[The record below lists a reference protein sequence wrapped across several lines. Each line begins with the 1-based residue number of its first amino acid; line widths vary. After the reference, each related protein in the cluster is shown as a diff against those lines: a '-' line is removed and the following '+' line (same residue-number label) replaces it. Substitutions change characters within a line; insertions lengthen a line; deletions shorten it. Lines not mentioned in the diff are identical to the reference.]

1 MRGARSH
8 LAVERLSSGGGSNDA
23 HAESHGGGRAVR
35 IIIVSGLSGSG
46 KTIALQTL
54 EDLDYYC
61 VDNLPF
67 KLILP
72 LTREILASSDISTPA
87 VAVGVDARNFIDELH
102 RFPATLAELRA
113 CGDLD
118 VEVLF
123 LQAADEMLLKRYS
136 ESRRRHPL
144 DLGSVSLDEAIRE
157 ERRLLEPIV
166 TCADLIVDTSETN
179 VYQLRELIRVR
190 LHETP
195 REAMS
200 LLFESFGFKNGVPAD
215 ADFVFDVRSLPNPHW
230 EPQLRP
236 LTGLDRPVI
245 DFLEA
250 QPQVVEMIAD
260 LRRFLEPWLPRFE
273 ASERS
278 YLTVCVGCTGGQ
290 HRSVFITEAL
300 SRHFGAVRDYVMV
313 RHRELNLTK

>member
-1 MRGARSH
+1 
-8 LAVERLSSGGGSNDA
+8 
-23 HAESHGGGRAVR
+23 VR

-72 LTREILASSDISTPA
+72 LAREILASSDIATPA
-87 VAVGVDARNFIDELH
+87 VAVGVDARNFIDELDQ
-102 RFPATLAELRA
+102 FPATLAELRA
-113 CGDLD
+113 SDLT

-123 LQAADEMLLKRYS
+123 LQADDEILLKRYS
-136 ESRRRHPL
+136 ETRRRHPL
-144 DLGSVSLDEAIRE
+144 DLGSVPLREAIRQ
-157 ERRLLEPIV
+157 ERHLLEPIV
-166 TCADLIVDTSETN
+166 ACADLIVDTSETN
-179 VYQLRELIRVR
+179 VYQLRELLRAR
-190 LHETP
+190 LHDTP

-215 ADFVFDVRSLPNPHW
+215 ADFVFDVRCLPNPHW

-245 DFLEA
+245 EFLEG
-250 QPQVVEMIAD
+250 QPAVLAMLAD
-260 LRRFLEPWLPRFE
+260 LRRFVETWLPCFE
-273 ASERS
+273 ASDRS
-278 YLTVCVGCTGGQ
+278 YLTVAIGCTGGQ
-290 HRSVFITEAL
+290 HRSVFVADAL
-300 SRHFGAVRDYVMV
+300 ARHFNGMRDYVMV
-313 RHRELNLTK
+313 RHRELK

>member
-1 MRGARSH
+1 M
-8 LAVERLSSGGGSNDA
+8 
-23 HAESHGGGRAVR
+23 R

-72 LTREILASSDISTPA
+72 LAREILASSDILPPT
-87 VAVGVDARNFIDELH
+87 VAVGVDARNFIDELNQ
-102 RFPATLAELRA
+102 FPAALAELRA
-113 CGDLD
+113 SELT

-123 LQAADEMLLKRYS
+123 LQADEEILLKRYS
-136 ESRRRHPL
+136 ETRRRHPL
-144 DLGSVSLDEAIRE
+144 DLGSVPLREAIRQ

-166 TCADLIVDTSETN
+166 ASADLIIDTSDTN
-179 VYQLRELIRVR
+179 IYQLRELLRARI
-190 LHETP
+190 HDTP

-215 ADFVFDVRSLPNPHW
+215 ADFVFDVRCLPNPHW

-236 LTGLDRPVI
+236 LTGLDPPVI
-245 DFLEA
+245 EFLEH
-250 QPQVVEMIAD
+250 QPEVIEMVAD
-260 LRRFLEPWLPRFE
+260 LRRLLETWMPRFE

-278 YLTVCVGCTGGQ
+278 YLTVTIGCTGGQ
-290 HRSVFITEAL
+290 HRSVYIAEAL
-300 SRHFGAVRDYVMV
+300 ARHFNGIRDYVMV
-313 RHRELNLTK
+313 RHRELK

>member
-1 MRGARSH
+1 M
-8 LAVERLSSGGGSNDA
+8 
-23 HAESHGGGRAVR
+23 R

-72 LTREILASSDISTPA
+72 LAREILATSEISPPA

-102 RFPATLAELRA
+102 QFPATLAELRA
-113 CGDLD
+113 SDLS

-123 LQAADEMLLKRYS
+123 LQADEEILLKRYS
-136 ESRRRHPL
+136 ETRRRHPL
-144 DLGSVSLDEAIRE
+144 DLGNLPLREAIRQ

-166 TCADLIVDTSETN
+166 ASADLIVDTSDTN
-179 VYQLRELIRVR
+179 IYQLRELLRAR
-190 LHETP
+190 LHDTP

-215 ADFVFDVRSLPNPHW
+215 ADFVFDVRCLPNPHW

-236 LTGLDRPVI
+236 LTGLDRPVVE
-245 DFLEA
+245 FLEG
-250 QPQVVEMIAD
+250 QPEVMAMIAD
-260 LRRFLEPWLPRFE
+260 LRWFLETWLPRFE
-273 ASERS
+273 ASDRS
-278 YLTVCVGCTGGQ
+278 YLTVSVGCTGGQ
-290 HRSVFITEAL
+290 HRSVYIAETLA
-300 SRHFGAVRDYVMV
+300 RHFSGIRDYVMA
-313 RHRELNLTK
+313 RHRELK

>member
-1 MRGARSH
+1 M
-8 LAVERLSSGGGSNDA
+8 
-23 HAESHGGGRAVR
+23 R

-72 LTREILASSDISTPA
+72 LAREILSASDILPPT
-87 VAVGVDARNFIDELH
+87 VAVGVDARNFIDELY
-102 RFPATLAELRA
+102 RFPATLKELRDS
-113 CGDLD
+113 GLN

-123 LQAADEMLLKRYS
+123 LQAEDEILIKRYS
-136 ESRRRHPL
+136 ETRRRHPL
-144 DLGSVSLDEAIRE
+144 DLGSIPLPEAIRQ
-157 ERRLLEPIV
+157 ERGLLEPIV
-166 TCADLIVDTSETN
+166 ASADLIIDTSDTN
-179 VYQLRELIRVR
+179 IYQLRELLRAR
-190 LHETP
+190 LHDTP
-195 REAMS
+195 LEAMS

-236 LTGLDRPVI
+236 LTGRDRPVI
-245 DFLEA
+245 EFLQSQPDVLEMIDHLRGFLE
-250 QPQVVEMIAD
+250 I
-260 LRRFLEPWLPRFE
+260 WLPRFE

-278 YLTVCVGCTGGQ
+278 YLTVAIGCTGGQ
-290 HRSVFITEAL
+290 HRSVFIAEAL
-300 SRHFGAVRDYVMV
+300 GHYFGDIRDFVMV
-313 RHRELNLTK
+313 RHRELKLAN

>member
-1 MRGARSH
+1 M
-8 LAVERLSSGGGSNDA
+8 
-23 HAESHGGGRAVR
+23 R

-72 LTREILASSDISTPA
+72 LAREILASSDIATPA
-87 VAVGVDARNFIDELH
+87 VAVGVDARNFIDELNQ
-102 RFPATLAELRA
+102 FPTTLAELRA
-113 CGDLD
+113 SELT

-123 LQAADEMLLKRYS
+123 LQADDEILLKRYS
-136 ESRRRHPL
+136 ETRRRHPL
-144 DLGSVSLDEAIRE
+144 DLGSVPLREAIRQ

-166 TCADLIVDTSETN
+166 ACADLIVDTSETN
-179 VYQLRELIRVR
+179 IYQLRELLRVR
-190 LHETP
+190 LHDTP

-215 ADFVFDVRSLPNPHW
+215 ADFVFDVRCLPNPHW

-245 DFLEA
+245 EFLEG
-250 QPQVVEMIAD
+250 QPEVLEMVAD
-260 LRRFLEPWLPRFE
+260 LRRLLEAWLPRFE
-273 ASERS
+273 ASDRS
-278 YLTVCVGCTGGQ
+278 YLTVAIGCTGGQ
-290 HRSVFITEAL
+290 HRSVFIAEAL
-300 SRHFGAVRDYVMV
+300 GRHFTGMRDYVMV
-313 RHRELNLTK
+313 RHRELK

>member
-1 MRGARSH
+1 M
-8 LAVERLSSGGGSNDA
+8 
-23 HAESHGGGRAVR
+23 R

-72 LTREILASSDISTPA
+72 LAREILATSEISPPA

-102 RFPATLAELRA
+102 QFPATLAELRA
-113 CGDLD
+113 SDLS

-123 LQAADEMLLKRYS
+123 LQADEEILLKRYS
-136 ESRRRHPL
+136 ETRRRHPL
-144 DLGSVSLDEAIRE
+144 DLGNLPLREAIRQ

-166 TCADLIVDTSETN
+166 ASADLIVDTSDTN
-179 VYQLRELIRVR
+179 IYQLRELLRAR
-190 LHETP
+190 LHDTP

-215 ADFVFDVRSLPNPHW
+215 ADFVFDVRCLPNPHW

-236 LTGLDRPVI
+236 LTGLDRPVVE
-245 DFLEA
+245 FLEG
-250 QPQVVEMIAD
+250 QPEVMAMIAD
-260 LRRFLEPWLPRFE
+260 LRRFLETWLPRFE
-273 ASERS
+273 ASDRS
-278 YLTVCVGCTGGQ
+278 YLTVSVGCTGGQ
-290 HRSVFITEAL
+290 HRSVYIAETLA
-300 SRHFGAVRDYVMV
+300 RHFSGIRDYVMA
-313 RHRELNLTK
+313 RHRELK

>member
-1 MRGARSH
+1 
-8 LAVERLSSGGGSNDA
+8 
-23 HAESHGGGRAVR
+23 VR

-72 LTREILASSDISTPA
+72 LAREILAASDIAPPA
-87 VAVGVDARNFIDELH
+87 VAVGVDARNFIDELNQ
-102 RFPATLAELRA
+102 FPTTLAELRA
-113 CGDLD
+113 SELT

-123 LQAADEMLLKRYS
+123 LQADEEILLKRYS
-136 ESRRRHPL
+136 ETRRRHPL
-144 DLGSVSLDEAIRE
+144 DLGSVPLREAIRQ

-166 TCADLIVDTSETN
+166 ACADLIVDTSDTN
-179 VYQLRELIRVR
+179 IYQLRELLRARI
-190 LHETP
+190 HDTP

-215 ADFVFDVRSLPNPHW
+215 ADFVFDVRCLPNPHW

-236 LTGLDRPVI
+236 LTGLDRPVSE
-245 DFLEA
+245 FLEH
-250 QPQVVEMIAD
+250 QPEVMEMVAD
-260 LRRFLEPWLPRFE
+260 LSCLLAAWLPRFE
-273 ASERS
+273 ASDRS
-278 YLTVCVGCTGGQ
+278 YLTVAIGCTGGQ
-290 HRSVFITEAL
+290 HRSVYIAEAL
-300 SRHFGAVRDYVMV
+300 ARHFNGVRDYVMV
-313 RHRELNLTK
+313 RHRELK

>member
-1 MRGARSH
+1 M
-8 LAVERLSSGGGSNDA
+8 
-23 HAESHGGGRAVR
+23 R

-72 LTREILASSDISTPA
+72 LAREILASSDIATPA

-102 RFPATLAELRA
+102 QFPTTLAELRA
-113 CGDLD
+113 SDLT

-123 LQAADEMLLKRYS
+123 LQANEEILLKRYS
-136 ESRRRHPL
+136 ETRRRHPL
-144 DLGSVSLDEAIRE
+144 DLGNLPLREAIRE

-166 TCADLIVDTSETN
+166 ACADLIVDTSNTHI
-179 VYQLRELIRVR
+179 YQLRELLRAR

-200 LLFESFGFKNGVPAD
+200 LLFESFGFKNGMPAD
-215 ADFVFDVRSLPNPHW
+215 ADFVFDVRCLPNPHW
-230 EPQLRP
+230 EPLLRP
-236 LTGLDRPVI
+236 LTGLDQPVI
-245 DFLEA
+245 EFLEG
-250 QPQVVEMIAD
+250 QPEVLAMIAD
-260 LRRFLEPWLPRFE
+260 LRRLLETWLPRFE
-273 ASERS
+273 ASDRS
-278 YLTVCVGCTGGQ
+278 YLTVAIGCTGGQ
-290 HRSVFITEAL
+290 HRSVFIAEAL
-300 SRHFGAVRDYVMV
+300 ARHFNGMRDYVTV
-313 RHRELNLTK
+313 RHRELK

>member
-1 MRGARSH
+1 M
-8 LAVERLSSGGGSNDA
+8 
-23 HAESHGGGRAVR
+23 R

-61 VDNLPF
+61 VDNLPL

-72 LTREILASSDISTPA
+72 LAREILAASDILPPV
-87 VAVGVDARNFIDELH
+87 VAVGVDARNFIDELN

-113 CGDLD
+113 SDLI

-123 LQAADEMLLKRYS
+123 LQADDEILLKRYS
-136 ESRRRHPL
+136 ETRRRHPL
-144 DLGSVSLDEAIRE
+144 DLGSVPLREAIRQ

-166 TCADLIVDTSETN
+166 ACADLIVDTSDTN
-179 VYQLRELIRVR
+179 IYQLRELLRVR
-190 LHETP
+190 LHDTP

-215 ADFVFDVRSLPNPHW
+215 ADFVFDVRCLPNPHW

-236 LTGLDRPVI
+236 LTGLDRPVVE
-245 DFLEA
+245 FLEH
-250 QPQVVEMIAD
+250 QPEVMEMVAD
-260 LRRFLEPWLPRFE
+260 LRRFLEAWLPRFE
-273 ASERS
+273 ASDRS
-278 YLTVCVGCTGGQ
+278 YLTVAIGCTGGQ
-290 HRSVFITEAL
+290 HRSVFIADAL
-300 SRHFGAVRDYVMV
+300 ARSFSAVRDYVMV
-313 RHRELNLTK
+313 RHRELK